1 MNGGGAPSARRRQP
15 KQQPAAREGGPTP
28 PSRRSESC
36 RAERG
41 SEAGHHGGVT
51 HDQAARNAA
60 QPNPRSRC
68 GWRSTRP
75 AAAAEAADAAAADVC
90 RRPQA
95 WSCCPKPVAS
105 EHKTRLSDGYTVSS
119 CGRRAWRTPGSAAS
133 ACGGLGERVSL
144 TRPRDCLAAP
154 IQTLTR
160 DEEEPPTATVGP
172 LSLLGAK
179 QKHAGS
185 SRIARPKSMSLSQAD
200 ARGP

>member
-119 CGRRAWRTPGSAAS
+119 CAD
-133 ACGGLGERVSL
+133 GLGERRVQPPRHAVAWVSECRL
-144 TRPRDCLAAP
+144 PGH
-154 IQTLTR
+154 
-160 DEEEPPTATVGP
+160 ATVSPRRSRRSQGTRRSRLP
-172 LSLLGAK
+172 RPSDRSRSSEPSRSMPGRLGS
-179 QKHAGS
+179 HG
-185 SRIARPKSMSLSQAD
+185 RNR
-200 ARGP
+200 